1 MRPEKSKLLKISLC
15 VLSCVFFGCGEP
27 KSNDTGTVLTSDTI
41 KKQLGNNT
49 QGKDAQQDSPFMKIL
64 SSAMTKVLGNKGNT
78 LGKYIN
84 TDGSI
89 KAEFAKVLENPES
102 PESKTFIE
110 TVEQVIDAINVEV
123 EKSLKMYD
131 LTESCGVTDKAI
143 EDWKKKGLK
152 NKEVA
157 RIICAWQGIFSEYSK
172 FMENPLQFLMSGKG
186 WMHRST
192 VKAIDLAWRNF
203 VEFLNKGCDKC
214 ESSLNAFISK
224 NSGSDKD
231 TEVAEEAENVRKAI
245 SGELSK
251 IRDFVANKGAIRANT
266 LKEVYN
272 LIGNHFLPGY
282 GDKFFGLINVQQANV
297 ENPEQ
302 KITTDWGNAVF
313 NHFYLGGKSDRSSFS
328 NPACA
333 LNGNTLS
340 KLKNGSYENLYNGY
354 SEIYEKLLKDF
365 VEFAINKKIIDAK
378 FFSTNNVDAICKY
391 LECCGN
397 EKDKVNTGRKDIS
410 LSPWLML
417 CAKNNWEK
425 ISTIVQFEKGD
436 NVWTVKFVGD
446 QIKNIDDLVNLV
458 KVDKNYENL
467 EVYAGIFACFN
478 LIYGLRHYKDGKSVG
493 KNNAGFNLSQDLE
506 KFAKNTDLKKYA
518 LKGRLK
524 QWDDFKTAAENGT
537 LKEEE

>member
-41 KKQLGNNT
+41 KKQLRNNT

-64 SSAMTKVLGNKGNT
+64 SSAMTKVLGDKGNT

-84 TDGSI
+84 TNGSI
-89 KAEFAKVLENPES
+89 KAEFAKVLEDPES

-110 TVEQVIDAINVEV
+110 TLEQVIDAINVEV
-123 EKSLKMYD
+123 EKLLKMYG

-157 RIICAWQGIFSEYSK
+157 KIICAWQGIFSEYSK
-172 FMENPLQFLMSGKG
+172 FMKNPLQFLMSGKG

-214 ESSLNAFISK
+214 ESSLNDFINK
-224 NSGSDKD
+224 NSGSEKDK
-231 TEVAEEAENVRKAI
+231 EVAEEAKNVMNAI
-245 SGELSK
+245 SGDLSRIK
-251 IRDFVANKGAIRANT
+251 GFVGNKHAIRVNT
-266 LKEVYN
+266 LKKVYS
-272 LIGNHFLPGY
+272 LIGNQFLPKY
-282 GDKFFGLINVQQANV
+282 GSEFFGLINVQQANV

-313 NHFYLGGKSDRSSFS
+313 NHFYLGVKSDRSSFS

-333 LNGNTLS
+333 LNGNTIS
-340 KLKNGSYENLYNGY
+340 KLKNGNYENLYNGY
-354 SEIYEKLLKDF
+354 SEKYEKLLTDF
-365 VEFAINKKIIDAK
+365 VEFAINKKIIDDK
-378 FFSTNNVDAICKY
+378 FFSTNNVDAICQY
-391 LECCGN
+391 LECYGKEN
-397 EKDKVNTGRKDIS
+397 GKVNNGRKDIS

-417 CAKNNWEK
+417 CAKNNWDK
-425 ISTIVQFEKGD
+425 ISEIVEFNTDEEG
-436 NVWTVKFVGD
+436 WTVKFKND
-446 QIKNIDDLVNLV
+446 IKDIKELVNA
-458 KVDKNYENL
+458 DNNYERL
-467 EVYAGIFACFN
+467 EVYAGILAICN
-478 LIYGLRHYKDGKSVG
+478 LNYGLRHYKDGKSVG
-493 KNNAGFNLSQDLE
+493 KNKSGFNLSDALE
-506 KFAKNTDLKKYA
+506 KLANNSDLNKYA

-537 LKEEE
+537 LKDEE